1 MRQIDCMRRAGCAGW
16 QRLSARPD
24 AKSTRRPRLTELE
37 ALAYQ
42 PAVKQRAESPR
53 SAAFM
58 SQGMITELVGGD
70 VSVRGAPSQKTQRQT
85 LAISKTAQ
93 TSGEKPSES
102 FLRRME
108 MTWPR

>member
-1 MRQIDCMRRAGCAGW
+1 
-16 QRLSARPD
+16 
-24 AKSTRRPRLTELE
+24 
-37 ALAYQ
+37 
-42 PAVKQRAESPR
+42 
-53 SAAFM
+53 M
-58 SQGMITELVGGD
+58 SQGMIIELVGGD